1 MANEGSGPAR
11 SLVKLMKAPDR
22 QPWIYHLVL
31 AGLFVSFMLQPV
43 ADDLPL
49 GGVIVRGTYLAIVL
63 GAIVAASDRPAL
75 LIPALVLALPSVL
88 LRSAFAGGY
97 SIVMADVAMI
107 GLMLVVIG
115 IFLVRI
121 LSHRVVTMATISGAL
136 SVYLLIGVT
145 WTILYVVLETV
156 QPCSFNGIECA
167 TGMLP
172 GAEPVTGAQSALFYY
187 SFVTLST
194 LGYGD
199 ISPATEAAR
208 TAASLE
214 AVVGQLYLVV
224 LVARLVGLINVG
236 PELELDVPREAG
248 EIPVRQLG

>member
-1 MANEGSGPAR
+1 MDNERSGPVGSAR
-11 SLVKLMKAPDR
+11 ELMKARDGH
-22 QPWIYHLVL
+22 PWIYHLVL

-63 GAIVAASDRPAL
+63 GAIVAANDRPAL
-75 LIPALVLALPSVL
+75 LVLALVLALPSVL
-88 LRSAFAGGY
+88 LRSMFEGGY
-97 SIVMADVAMI
+97 SIVVADIAMI
-107 GLMLVVIG
+107 GLMLVVIW

-121 LSHRVVTMATISGAL
+121 LSHRIVTPATISGAL
-136 SVYLLIGVT
+136 SVYLLMGVT
-145 WTILYVVLETV
+145 WTLLYVVLETIH
-156 QPCSFNGIECA
+156 PCSFNGIECA
-167 TGMLP
+167 AGVMPGVQP
-172 GAEPVTGAQSALFYY
+172 GAEAQSALFYY

-236 PELELDVPREAG
+236 GIRAEADQAQ
-248 EIPVRQLG
+248 E

>member
-1 MANEGSGPAR
+1 MANEGYGPVR
-11 SLVKLMKAPDR
+11 SVVRLMKGQDG

-43 ADDLPL
+43 ADALPL
-49 GGVIVRGTYLAIVL
+49 GGLIVRGTYLAIVL
-63 GAIVAASDRPAL
+63 GAIVAANDRPAL
-75 LIPALVLALPSVL
+75 LILSLVLALPSVV
-88 LRSAFAGGY
+88 LRGAFEGGY
-97 SIVMADVAMI
+97 SIVIADVAMI

-121 LSHRVVTMATISGAL
+121 LSHQVVTMATVSGAL
-136 SVYLLIGVT
+136 SVYLLMGVT
-145 WTILYVVLETV
+145 WTILYGVLETV
-156 QPCSFNGIECA
+156 QPCSFNGIACA
-167 TGMLP
+167 AGALP
-172 GAEPVTGAQSALFYY
+172 GTEPSAGVQSALFYY

-199 ISPATEAAR
+199 ISPATEVAR

-236 PELELDVPREAG
+236 GIQADADQE
-248 EIPVRQLG
+248 QQ